1 MKAIR
6 KELKKTTLTKKE
18 LSLVAGGGFTGGSD
32 PGLLKPRKPK

>member
-18 LSLVAGGGFTGGSD
+18 LSLVVGGGFTGGSD